1 MGIALSRERQ
11 ARLFDRLEWLD
22 RLHSM
27 ALLDRRP
34 LLLRAQWQDAESWLP
49 LMQTKGRWFERRRFE
64 GLANYYNF
72 TFAPIFSRAHG
83 EAAKLT
89 LLQALAQTA
98 KGVADRIDFYEV
110 PDEDKSA
117 SLLQAAF
124 ERMGWLCTMEQHDVN
139 HILNVQ
145 GRSFTDYWL
154 TRPSQLRNTVKRKAQ
169 KGVVSIR
176 IERRFLP
183 DMWADYE
190 RVYAQSW
197 KPEEGSAE
205 FLRDRAY
212 REGAAGCLRLGVAYI
227 DGAPVAAQ
235 FWTCENG
242 VALIHKL
249 AHTKDSMPHS
259 PGSLLSF
266 EMFREAI
273 DIDRVHIIDFGTG
286 DDGYKSDWMDTIRP
300 RYYLR
305 MVRPQAP
312 ANWPV
317 MAKQAV
323 NRLAARRR
331 GD

>member
-1 MGIALSRERQ
+1 
-11 ARLFDRLEWLD
+11 
-22 RLHSM
+22 
-27 ALLDRRP
+27 
-34 LLLRAQWQDAESWLP
+34 
-49 LMQTKGRWFERRRFE
+49 
-64 GLANYYNF
+64 
-72 TFAPIFSRAHG
+72 
-83 EAAKLT
+83 
-89 LLQALAQTA
+89 
-98 KGVADRIDFYEV
+98 
-110 PDEDKSA
+110 
-117 SLLQAAF
+117 
-124 ERMGWLCTMEQHDVN
+124 
-139 HILNVQ
+139 
-145 GRSFTDYWL
+145 
-154 TRPSQLRNTVKRKAQ
+154 
-169 KGVVSIR
+169 
-176 IERRFLP
+176 
-183 DMWADYE
+183 MWADYE

-197 KPEEGSAE
+197 KPEEGTAE
-205 FLRDRAY
+205 FLRDLAY

-273 DIDRVHIIDFGTG
+273 DIGRVHIIDFGTG
-286 DDGYKSDWMDTIRP
+286 DDVYKSDWMETIRP

>member
-1 MGIALSRERQ
+1 MSSTLSRERQ
-11 ARLFDRLEWLD
+11 ARLFDRIDWLEQ
-22 RLHSM
+22 LHTL
-27 ALLDRRP
+27 ALPDRRP
-34 LLLRAQWQDAESWLP
+34 LLLRAQWQEAECWLP
-49 LMQTKGRWFERRRFE
+49 LMHTEGRRFEGRRFE

-83 EAAKLT
+83 EATKLT
-89 LLQALAQTA
+89 LLQSLASAA
-98 KGVADRIDFYEV
+98 KARVDRIDFYEV
-110 PDEDKSA
+110 PDEDNSA
-117 SLLQAAF
+117 SLLHTAF
-124 ERMGWLCTMEQHDVN
+124 ERMGWLCGKERNDVN

-145 GRSFTDYWL
+145 GRTFIDYWL
-154 TRPSQLRNTVKRKAQ
+154 TRPSQLRNTVKRKSQ

-176 IERRFLP
+176 IERRFVP
-183 DMWADYE
+183 EIWADYE

-197 KPEEGSAE
+197 KPEEGSPE
-205 FLRDRAY
+205 FLRDLAHQ
-212 REGAAGCLRLGVAYI
+212 EGAAGCLRLGVAYI

-259 PGSLLSF
+259 PGSLLSHA
-266 EMFREAI
+266 MFKEAI
-273 DIDRVHIIDFGTG
+273 DVDRVQIIDFGTG
-286 DDGYKSDWMDTIRP
+286 DDGYKSDWMDTVRP

-305 MVRPQAP
+305 MLRPQAP